1 MPCRFAASGAV
12 TAQPMCV
19 SSATVA
25 TGSLIFVI
33 RPLRTGSRHLPTG
46 IANPQQFSPLARLT
60 WHPDPGYANMAPM
73 SSEETWKQL
82 RDRTRI
88 TRVSLS
94 ALRSQPEPG
103 SADVG
108 LVADDLEKVIAAI
121 DCVLAGGSSDGGGP
135 VTAP

>member
-1 MPCRFAASGAV
+1 VGVHDQPRRLYEREGQDKGARPVVLAHVPAGAV
-12 TAQPMCV
+12 EMEDP
-19 SSATVA
+19 
-25 TGSLIFVI
+25 
-33 RPLRTGSRHLPTG
+33 
-46 IANPQQFSPLARLT
+46 ARLT